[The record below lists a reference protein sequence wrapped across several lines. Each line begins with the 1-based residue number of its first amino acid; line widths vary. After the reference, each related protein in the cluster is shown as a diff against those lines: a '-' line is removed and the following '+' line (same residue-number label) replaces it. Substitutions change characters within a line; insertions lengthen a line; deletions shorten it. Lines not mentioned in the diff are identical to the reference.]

1 MFLQHVSNMF
11 LQQVDT
17 EEDYSVSGSSGAD
30 QNDTRPE
37 KAGSVHSLDTRERET
52 LSPVMIGLK
61 KHRRNLSN
69 LTTGMSISPLLIIS
83 LLSSSK
89 SDVTFLI

>member
-1 MFLQHVSNMF
+1 MF

-17 EEDYSVSGSSGAD
+17 EEDYSISGSSGAE

-37 KAGSVHSLDTRERET
+37 KAGSVHSLNTRERET

-69 LTTGMSISPLLIIS
+69 LTTGKFLFRHIQSFLFFYHGISIFDRFRAKWFS
-83 LLSSSK
+83 
-89 SDVTFLI
+89 